1 MAKTPIPLSDFLS
14 SLPLFRGFEPADLRR
29 LAAGIQAVDAPKGT
43 VLARRGESCAGFY
56 VIVFGQVKLAL
67 QAQRGNEKIVELLGR
82 GQTFGEFAMFLD
94 QPYRATAET
103 LVDSKLLH
111 IPKSTAVAE
120 LERDPAFARRV
131 IAALCRRLSRLF
143 AEIEGYT
150 LRNGTQR
157 VSAYLLN
164 QMDEPEDLTPTD
176 ITLPVQKGVIASHL
190 NLTHEH
196 FSRILHDLVETGV
209 IEVRGREVRVLDT
222 RKLRSIAA

>member
-1 MAKTPIPLSDFLS
+1 MLKTPIPVSDFLA
-14 SLPLFRGFEPADLRR
+14 SLPLFRGFDLADLRR
-29 LAAGIQAVDAPKGT
+29 LAEGIQPVDAPKGT
-43 VLARRGESCAGFY
+43 VLSRRGDRCLGFY

-67 QAQRGNEKIVELLGR
+67 QAQRGNEKIIEILGR

-111 IPKSTAVAE
+111 VPKATVMHE
-120 LERDPAFARRV
+120 LERQPAFARRM
-131 IAALCRRLSRLF
+131 IAALCRRLSHLF

-164 QMDEPEDLTPTD
+164 QMADVDDLTPAD

-196 FSRILHDLVETGV
+196 FSRILHELVSTGL
-209 IEVRGREVRVLDT
+209 IEVHGRAVRILDT
-222 RKLRSIAA
+222 ARLRSIAA

>member
-1 MAKTPIPLSDFLS
+1 MLS
-14 SLPLFRGFEPADLRR
+14 
-29 LAAGIQAVDAPKGT
+29 
-43 VLARRGESCAGFY
+43 RRGDRCLGFY

-67 QAQRGNEKIVELLGR
+67 QAQRGNEKIVEILGR

-111 IPKSTAVAE
+111 IPKSTVMEE
-120 LERDPAFARRV
+120 LEREPAFARRM
-131 IAALCRRLSRLF
+131 IAALCRRLSGLF
-143 AEIEGYT
+143 GEIEGYT

-164 QMDEPEDLTPTD
+164 QVEEPDDLPAAD
-176 ITLPVQKGVIASHL
+176 ITLPVQKGIIASHL

-196 FSRILHDLVETGV
+196 FSRILHDLVATGL
-209 IEVRGREVRVLDT
+209 IEVKGRAVRILDT

>member
-1 MAKTPIPLSDFLS
+1 MLKSTIPVSDFLS
-14 SLPLFRGFEPADLRR
+14 SLPLFRGLDPADLERI
-29 LAAGIQAVDAPKGT
+29 AEGIHAVDAPKGT
-43 VLARRGESCAGFY
+43 VLSRRGERCVGFY

-67 QAQRGNEKIVELLGR
+67 QAQHGHEKIVEILGR

-103 LVDSKLLH
+103 LVDSKLFHL
-111 IPKSTAVAE
+111 PKSTVMQE
-120 LERDPAFARRV
+120 LDRQPAFARRM
-131 IAALCRRLSRLF
+131 IAALSRRLSHLF

-157 VSAYLLN
+157 VSTYLLN
-164 QMDEPEDLTPTD
+164 QMAEAADLARAD

-196 FSRILHDLVETGV
+196 FSRILHELVSTGI
-209 IEVRGREVRVLDT
+209 IEVHGRAVRILDT
-222 RKLRSIAA
+222 TRLRSIAA